1 MAKIGQYAWAIAH
14 AKWSVWVK
22 IKNAKKGAK
31 NDSMTTLELLCAK
44 NRSEKAPNIRKL
56 RAF

>member
-22 IKNAKKGAK
+22 NLKCQKGAK
-31 NDSMTTLELLCAK
+31 NVCTTTLELLCAK
-44 NRSEKAPNIRKL
+44 NRFKKKPNIRKM
-56 RAF
+56 RAV